1 MSTVDTNKIRE
12 FLKTV
17 EDPEFEIDVVNL
29 GLIYDI
35 TVNGSKANIL
45 MTLTSMGCPTAP
57 LIEDRVLKA
66 AKLANGIEQ
75 AEIEWTF
82 DPPWDPAM
90 ITEEGREI
98 LESPGLPLRI
108 MGGVGW

>member
-1 MSTVDTNKIRE
+1 MSKADPDKIRE

-35 TVNGSKANIL
+35 SVRGDTAFIL

-57 LIEDRVLKA
+57 LIEHKVIEA
-66 AKLANGIEQ
+66 AKLVDGIEDV
-75 AEIEWTF
+75 ELEWTF
-82 DPPWDPAM
+82 DPPWNPEM
-90 ITEEGREI
+90 ITGEGREI
-98 LESPGLPLRI
+98 LESLGYL
-108 MGGVGW
+108 

>member
-1 MSTVDTNKIRE
+1 MSTVDPMKVRE

-17 EDPEFEIDVVNL
+17 ADPEFEIDVVNL

-35 TVNGSKANIL
+35 KVEGNKAEIL

-57 LIEDRVLKA
+57 MIEDGVRKA
-66 AKLANGIEQ
+66 AMLADGIDE

-82 DPPWDPAM
+82 SPPWSPEM
-90 ITEEGREI
+90 ITEEGRDF
-98 LESPGLPLRI
+98 LES
-108 MGGVGW
+108 MGYI

>member
-1 MSTVDTNKIRE
+1 MGTTDPMKVRE

-35 TVNGSKANIL
+35 KVDGNKAEIL

-57 LIEDRVLKA
+57 LIDDRVRKA
-66 AKLANGIEQ
+66 AMLADGIDEV
-75 AEIEWTF
+75 EIEWTF
-82 DPPWDPAM
+82 EPPWGPEM
-90 ITEEGREI
+90 ITEEGRDI
-98 LESPGLPLRI
+98 LESLGYL
-108 MGGVGW
+108 

>member
-1 MSTVDTNKIRE
+1 MSKADPDKIRE

-35 TVNGSKANIL
+35 SIKGDTAVVL

-57 LIEDRVLKA
+57 LIESRVVAA
-66 AKLANGIEQ
+66 AKLVDGIENVKL
-75 AEIEWTF
+75 EWTF
-82 DPPWDPAM
+82 DPPWNPEM
-90 ITEEGREI
+90 ISGEGREI
-98 LESPGLPLRI
+98 LESLGYL
-108 MGGVGW
+108 

>member
-1 MSTVDTNKIRE
+1 MKIRE

-35 TVNGSKANIL
+35 KVDGNKAEIL

-57 LIEDRVLKA
+57 LIDDRVRKA
-66 AKLANGIEQ
+66 ALLADGIDEV
-75 AEIEWTF
+75 EIEWTF
-82 DPPWDPAM
+82 EPPWGPEM
-90 ITEEGREI
+90 ITEEGRDI
-98 LESPGLPLRI
+98 LESLGYL
-108 MGGVGW
+108 